1 MDRASHTCRSD
12 CEGVHGLVL
21 KAQSHASSTQ
31 DRRQPGTTAATRM
44 GVGSGNLMIS
54 SHFKDAQV
62 SMSFCLLSA
71 AANPNAE
78 RREGEANFLYSYL
91 PWVGKR

>member
-1 MDRASHTCRSD
+1 
-12 CEGVHGLVL
+12 
-21 KAQSHASSTQ
+21 
-31 DRRQPGTTAATRM
+31 M